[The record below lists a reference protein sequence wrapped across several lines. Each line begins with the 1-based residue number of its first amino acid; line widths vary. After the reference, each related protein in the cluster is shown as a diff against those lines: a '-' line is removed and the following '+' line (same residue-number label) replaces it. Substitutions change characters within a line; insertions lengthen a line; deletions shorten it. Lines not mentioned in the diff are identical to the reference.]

1 MTCTE
6 AIKYQMFLREPYS
19 LETSISKASWKLVCF
34 LPNQKKRGQK
44 RVYLNNDRNS
54 YSALSTM
61 TEQII
66 KLVLAVIAVIKLI
79 RNRFSLIFLMW

>member
-1 MTCTE
+1 ME
-6 AIKYQMFLREPYS
+6 IS
-19 LETSISKASWKLVCF
+19 LLLAKS
-34 LPNQKKRGQK
+34 KKRGQK

-79 RNRFSLIFLMW
+79 RNRFSLIFLVW